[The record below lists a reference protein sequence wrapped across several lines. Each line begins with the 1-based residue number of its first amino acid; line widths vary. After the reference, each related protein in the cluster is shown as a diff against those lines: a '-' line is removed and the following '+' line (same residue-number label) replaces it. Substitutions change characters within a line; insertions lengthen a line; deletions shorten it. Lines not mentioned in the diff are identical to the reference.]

1 MPTPPAG
8 PSGGS
13 DAQPQMAY
21 TFWTV
26 SRPDDPYYV
35 TNWDRKSRIEVVA
48 DTREQAMTLADA
60 AMGNAGD
67 HRHWVFRLISVRD
80 VRIPAEAS

>member
-1 MPTPPAG
+1 
-8 PSGGS
+8 
-13 DAQPQMAY
+13 
-21 TFWTV
+21 
-26 SRPDDPYYV
+26 
-35 TNWDRKSRIEVVA
+35 
-48 DTREQAMTLADA
+48 MTLADA